1 MNDNKRIAPRVGS
14 PLRSGIVTSPDV
26 IRKASGIILYGKRI
40 KSIIYTMDV
49 SLIANCDADAIL
61 CVYPWTPN
69 TKILE
74 AVAKVANAPVLAG
87 IGGGLTTGKR
97 SARIGM
103 LAEENSASAVVLNG
117 PTTTET
123 IDYVSGYVDI
133 PIIYT
138 VITKNVYLQDYID
151 AGVKIFNVAGGV
163 KTPELVRWVRE
174 QFPDFPIIASGGKT
188 DAQILETIEA
198 GANAI
203 TYTSYGTTEH
213 IFQAKM
219 EQYRKDSEEQE

>member
-1 MNDNKRIAPRVGS
+1 MKEIKKAAPRVTS
-14 PLRSGIVTSPDV
+14 PLRGGIVTSPDV

-69 TKILE
+69 TRILE
-74 AVAKVANAPVLAG
+74 AVAKVASAPVLAG
-87 IGGGLTTGKR
+87 IGGGLTKGER

-117 PTTTET
+117 PTTIDT
-123 IDYVSGYVDI
+123 IEYVAEYVDV
-133 PIIYT
+133 PITYT
-138 VITKNVYLQDYID
+138 VITKNEHLQGYID
-151 AGVKIFNVAGGV
+151 AGVKIFNVAGGA
-163 KTPELVRWVRE
+163 KTAELVRWVRE

-188 DAQILETIEA
+188 DEQILETIEA

-203 TYTSYGTTEH
+203 TYTTYGTTEN

-219 EQYRKDSEEQE
+219 EQYRKDAE

>member
-1 MNDNKRIAPRVGS
+1 MKEIKKAAPRVTS
-14 PLRSGIVTSPDV
+14 PLRGGIVASPDV

-69 TKILE
+69 TRILE
-74 AVAKVANAPVLAG
+74 AVAKVASAPVLAG
-87 IGGGLTTGKR
+87 IGGGLTKGER

-117 PTTTET
+117 PTTIDT
-123 IDYVSGYVDI
+123 IEYVAEYVDV

-138 VITKNVYLQDYID
+138 VITKNEHLQGYID
-151 AGVKIFNVAGGV
+151 AGVKIFNVAGGA
-163 KTPELVRWVRE
+163 KTAELVRWVRE

-188 DAQILETIEA
+188 DEQILKTIEA

-203 TYTSYGTTEH
+203 TYTTYGTTEN

-219 EQYRKDSEEQE
+219 EQYRKDAE

>member
-1 MNDNKRIAPRVGS
+1 MKEIKKAAPRVTS
-14 PLRSGIVTSPDV
+14 PLRGGIVASPDV

-69 TKILE
+69 TRILE
-74 AVAKVANAPVLAG
+74 AVAKVASAPVLAG
-87 IGGGLTTGKR
+87 IGGGLTKGER

-117 PTTTET
+117 PTTIDT
-123 IDYVSGYVDI
+123 IEYVAEYVDV

-138 VITKNVYLQDYID
+138 VITKNEHLQGYID
-151 AGVKIFNVAGGV
+151 AGVKIFNVAGGA
-163 KTPELVRWVRE
+163 KTAELVRWVRE

-188 DAQILETIEA
+188 DEQILETIEA

-203 TYTSYGTTEH
+203 TYTTYGTTEN

-219 EQYRKDSEEQE
+219 EQYRKDAE